1 MTGERFRITNYE
13 ALTRKHGLVCTSPRE
28 VKIVNVLLAIGNIIG
43 SHHIRAAS
51 HMDKKLVIFVSDV
64 HMVNSVV
71 ERGLFVEPDL
81 YLTVSSLQTP
91 ATKINITNVPPFI
104 KNEELCAQLRRFG
117 TVV

>member
-13 ALTRKHGLVCTSPRE
+13 ALTRKHGLVCTPPRE
-28 VKIVNVLLAIGNIIG
+28 VKIENVLLAIGNIIG

-51 HMDKKLVIFVSDV
+51 RMDKKLVIFVSDV

-71 ERGLFVEPDL
+71 ERGLFIEPDF

-91 ATKINITNVPPFI
+91 MTKINITNVPPFI